1 MGKNFSTWELNKIY
15 NRGASGFVDGSVLFT
30 YYKVYSKKENRN

>member
-15 NRGASGFVDGSVLFT
+15 NRGVSGFVDGSVRLT
-30 YYKVYSKKENRN
+30 YDKIYSKKESRN